1 MPITGQSD
9 PHSDRKPLTP
19 WRQRLHTIIFEAETP
34 VGKAFDV
41 LLLWAIL
48 LSVVAVLLESV
59 SSINTEYGSILR
71 AVEWGFTIAFT
82 VEYLLRLISVSRA
95 AMYARSFFGIVDLL
109 AILPTYLS
117 VVLVGTQSLLVIRA
131 IRLLRVFRV
140 LKLSQFMGEANIL
153 LRALKASRPKIVVFV
168 GAVLTLVL
176 VIGAAMYMI
185 EGEQSGFSSIPRGI
199 YWAIVTMT
207 TVGYGDIAPITTLG
221 QSLAAVVMIMGYAI
235 IAVPTGIVSVE
246 LAQVTQHHANTIAC
260 PHCGEEGHDLDAI
273 YCRICGGK
281 L

>member
-1 MPITGQSD
+1 
-9 PHSDRKPLTP
+9 
-19 WRQRLHTIIFEAETP
+19 
-34 VGKAFDV
+34 
-41 LLLWAIL
+41 
-48 LSVVAVLLESV
+48 
-59 SSINTEYGSILR
+59 
-71 AVEWGFTIAFT
+71 VEWGFTIAFS
-82 VEYLLRLISVSRA
+82 VEYLLRLIVVSRA
-95 AMYARSFFGIVDLL
+95 SAYARSFFGIVDLL
-109 AILPTYLS
+109 AIIPTYLS
-117 VVLVGTQSLLVIRA
+117 LILAGTQSLLVIRA

-140 LKLSQFMGEANIL
+140 LKLSQFMGEATIL
-153 LRALKASRPKIVVFV
+153 LRALKASRPKVVVFL

-185 EGEQSGFSSIPRGI
+185 EGERSGFSSIPRSI

-246 LAQVTQHHANTIAC
+246 LAHVTRHHTNTVSC
-260 PHCGEEGHDLDAI
+260 PHCGKEGHDLDAV